1 MLMTNHKDLT
11 AGCEVVLNAFCHM
24 NFTFFSSQL
33 FIVSERDFFES
44 FNLMSYTLFTHH
56 LLPSILFCLSNFK
69 SAPAAAAQLAETW
82 LCSRDSDSGDIFS
95 MAEGLSHSLIISG
108 KFSKHLESKGVSFQ
122 VKTENLTVVSSVLST
137 NLEIKLL
144 LKSSY
149 FGRDDF

>member
-1 MLMTNHKDLT
+1 
-11 AGCEVVLNAFCHM
+11 
-24 NFTFFSSQL
+24 
-33 FIVSERDFFES
+33 
-44 FNLMSYTLFTHH
+44 
-56 LLPSILFCLSNFK
+56 
-69 SAPAAAAQLAETW
+69 
-82 LCSRDSDSGDIFS
+82 